1 MVTRNVTTFAG
12 PNASHIWIDDA
23 AATYADNTTISTLTS
38 GNSTITGSNIASI
51 YTDGN
56 TITNGM
62 TVKGD
67 LTIEDGGSLSVKVSG
82 ELVDVSEK
90 LSETEMLL
98 GIMTN
103 LLDTLIKDNP
113 GITSAKS
120 IEDLMDKQ
128 KMMKKLSK

>member
-1 MVTRNVTTFAG
+1 MATRNVTTFAG

-38 GNSTITGSNIASI
+38 GNSTITGGFSGI
-51 YTDGN
+51 YENND
-56 TITNGM
+56 M
-62 TVKGD
+62 TVNGD
-67 LTIEDGGSLSVKVSG
+67 LTIADGGSLSVQVSG

>member
-1 MVTRNVTTFAG
+1 MATSNNVTTLG
-12 PNASHIWIDDA
+12 PITTSGH
-23 AATYADNTTISTLTS
+23 TISTLTS
-38 GNSTITGSNIASI
+38 GNSIITGANVGI
-51 YTDGN
+51 YTDAN

-62 TVKGD
+62 TVNGD
-67 LTIEDGGSLSVKVSG
+67 LNIGTDGTLLVQVDG
-82 ELVDVSEK
+82 ESVDVSEK

>member
-1 MVTRNVTTFAG
+1 MATSDVTTLG
-12 PNASHIWIDDA
+12 PITTSGH
-23 AATYADNTTISTLTS
+23 TISTLTS
-38 GNSTITGSNIASI
+38 GNSIITGGTVAGI
-51 YTDGN
+51 YTDAN

-62 TVKGD
+62 TVNGD
-67 LTIEDGGSLSVKVSG
+67 LNIGTDGTLLVQVDG
-82 ELVDVSEK
+82 ESVDVSEK

-120 IEDLMDKQ
+120 IEELIDQ
-128 KMMKKLSK
+128 GKMMKKLSK

>member
-1 MVTRNVTTFAG
+1 MATSNNVTTLGATLG
-12 PNASHIWIDDA
+12 PITTSGH
-23 AATYADNTTISTLTS
+23 TISTLTS
-38 GNSTITGSNIASI
+38 GNSIITGGTVASAGI
-51 YTDGN
+51 YTDAN

-62 TVKGD
+62 TVNGD
-67 LTIEDGGSLSVKVSG
+67 LNIGTDGTLLVQVDG
-82 ELVDVSEK
+82 ESVDVSEK

-120 IEDLMDKQ
+120 IEELIDQ
-128 KMMKKLSK
+128 HKMMQKLSK

>member
-1 MVTRNVTTFAG
+1 MATSNNVTTLG
-12 PNASHIWIDDA
+12 PITTSGH
-23 AATYADNTTISTLTS
+23 TISTLTS
-38 GNSTITGSNIASI
+38 GNSIITGANVGI
-51 YTDGN
+51 YTDAN

-62 TVKGD
+62 TVNGD
-67 LTIEDGGSLSVKVSG
+67 LNIGTDGTLLVQVDG
-82 ELVDVSEK
+82 ESVDVSEK

-120 IEDLMDKQ
+120 IEELIDQ
-128 KMMKKLSK
+128 GKMMKKLSK

>member
-1 MVTRNVTTFAG
+1 
-12 PNASHIWIDDA
+12 
-23 AATYADNTTISTLTS
+23 
-38 GNSTITGSNIASI
+38 
-51 YTDGN
+51 
-56 TITNGM
+56 
-62 TVKGD
+62 
-67 LTIEDGGSLSVKVSG
+67 VKVSG

>member
-1 MVTRNVTTFAG
+1 MATSNVAGKTLVYPLTTSG
-12 PNASHIWIDDA
+12 H
-23 AATYADNTTISTLTS
+23 TISTLTS
-38 GNSTITGSNIASI
+38 GNSIITGANSGI
-51 YTDGN
+51 YTDSN

-67 LTIEDGGSLSVKVSG
+67 LNIGTDGTLLVQVDG
-82 ELVDVSEK
+82 ESVDVSEK

-120 IEDLMDKQ
+120 IEELIDQ
-128 KMMKKLSK
+128 GKMMKKLSK

>member
-1 MVTRNVTTFAG
+1 MATSNNVTTLG
-12 PNASHIWIDDA
+12 PITTSGH
-23 AATYADNTTISTLTS
+23 TISTLTS
-38 GNSTITGSNIASI
+38 GNSIITGANAGI
-51 YTDGN
+51 YTDAN

-62 TVKGD
+62 TVNGD
-67 LTIEDGGSLSVKVSG
+67 LNIGTDGTLLVQVDG
-82 ELVDVSEK
+82 ESVDVSEK

-120 IEDLMDKQ
+120 IEELIDQ
-128 KMMKKLSK
+128 GKMMKKLSK

>member
-1 MVTRNVTTFAG
+1 MATSNVAGKTLVYPLTTSG
-12 PNASHIWIDDA
+12 H
-23 AATYADNTTISTLTS
+23 TISTLTS
-38 GNSTITGSNIASI
+38 GNSITSGNASI
-51 YTDGN
+51 YTDSN

-67 LTIEDGGSLSVKVSG
+67 LNICTDGTLLVQVDG
-82 ELVDVSEK
+82 ESVDVSEK

-103 LLDTLIKDNP
+103 LLDTLIKDHP

-120 IEDLMDKQ
+120 IEELIYQ
-128 KMMKKLSK
+128 GKMMKKLSK

>member
-1 MVTRNVTTFAG
+1 MATSNNVTTLG
-12 PNASHIWIDDA
+12 PITTSGH
-23 AATYADNTTISTLTS
+23 TISTLTS
-38 GNSTITGSNIASI
+38 GNSIITGGTVAGI
-51 YTDGN
+51 YTDAN

-62 TVKGD
+62 TVNGD
-67 LTIEDGGSLSVKVSG
+67 LNIGTDGTLLVQVDG
-82 ELVDVSEK
+82 ESVDVSEK

-120 IEDLMDKQ
+120 IEELIDQ
-128 KMMKKLSK
+128 GKMMKKLSK

>member
-1 MVTRNVTTFAG
+1 MATSNNVTTLAITTSG
-12 PNASHIWIDDA
+12 H
-23 AATYADNTTISTLTS
+23 TISTLTS
-38 GNSTITGSNIASI
+38 GNSIITGGTVANAGI
-51 YTDGN
+51 YTDAN
-56 TITNGM
+56 AITNNGM
-62 TVKGD
+62 TVNGD
-67 LTIEDGGSLSVKVSG
+67 LNIGTDGTLLVQVDG
-82 ELVDVSEK
+82 ESVDVSEK